1 MMKCI
6 WVSRFKPR
14 LFPVTM
20 PDDQHD
26 DRTRSCICPTRG
38 MVEAGERSSEDKRT
52 KEDGKIK
59 DDKEELKESKKD
71 EKEEDKKENVKEIE
85 DGEGAV
91 WIKTPRTSRWSKTP
105 TELAREANRMPSTA
119 RNVPASERKE
129 SRFAKRWAEDERM
142 EKRREER
149 RRQLIQEWDLEFS
162 QLGLEVDEVGVFNR
176 ASYELHGLGLVSP
189 L

>member
-6 WVSRFKPR
+6 WVSRFAPR
-14 LFPVTM
+14 SFLVTM
-20 PDDQHD
+20 TDDQHD
-26 DRTRSCICPTRG
+26 DRTRSCICPIRG
-38 MVEAGERSSEDKRT
+38 VVAAGERSSEDMRT
-52 KEDGKIK
+52 KEHGKIK

-85 DGEGAV
+85 DEGGAV
-91 WIKTPRTSRWSKTP
+91 WIKTPRTSRWSHTP

-119 RNVPASERKE
+119 RNVPASERRE

-142 EKRREER
+142 ETER